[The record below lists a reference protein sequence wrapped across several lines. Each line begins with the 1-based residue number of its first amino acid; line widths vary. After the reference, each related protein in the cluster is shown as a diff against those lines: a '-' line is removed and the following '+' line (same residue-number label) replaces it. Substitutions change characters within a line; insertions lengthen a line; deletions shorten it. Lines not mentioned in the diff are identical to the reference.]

1 MKEVTTNVDV
11 VPLERQPH
19 LYFM

>member
-1 MKEVTTNVDV
+1 MKEVTTNVDMV
-11 VPLERQPH
+11 SLERQPH